1 MFDTHGQHTCFER
14 VVKSLQFCKCTCF
27 ERVVMF
33 ILKSLINYKFCK
45 TRSAHLLCII
55 KSLGILKNRWK
66 TWFGHLLPS
75 NIKTSKLQI
84 KILKDVHCKFY
95 SKRTII
101 NSVLVLT
108 KSRNLSVSVKRVIC
122 RIKVD
127 DTNKYQP
134 CLAPTLPT
142 LPTLPALLTLPMP
155 AHNLDPVVT
164 KSVPPLV

>member
-1 MFDTHGQHTCFER
+1 MYLLW
-14 VVKSLQFCKCTCF
+14 KSGHVYFKITL
-27 ERVVMF
+27 
-33 ILKSLINYKFCK
+33 NDKFCK
-45 TRSAHLLCII
+45 TWSAHLLCII

-142 LPTLPALLTLPMP
+142 LPALPTLPTLPALPTLPMP